1 MNARYLG
8 LSALLICAL
17 TGCSQSPS
25 SGTAPTQATA
35 AAATGQSVT
44 VTDFAGRIVQLQHAP
59 QRIVA
64 LSNGEVD
71 IVYALGGSVVG
82 RPTSNNGAPVKAAE
96 QAQTIGS
103 THELDLEKVALLQPD
118 IVLGNSPMNEKDIPA
133 VESIGAKM
141 VLSSANSVADIQR
154 QITLLGGLLAKE
166 DRAKQLNEQLDQH
179 IASLSDR
186 TRTDTQAAAKPN
198 VLLVYGAPGTYMAAL
213 PNSLSGNILELAG
226 GNNIAADLPG
236 LQSFPQYAQ
245 LSTERVVAADPDYV
259 FIMTHGNS
267 AEVKAGFLK
276 EMQDNP
282 AWSSVKA
289 VKQNQVEVL
298 PSDLFGT
305 NPGTRVTEALD
316 QMHHLLYPSETDE

>member
-1 MNARYLG
+1 MKARYLG

-17 TGCSQSPS
+17 AGCSQPVP
-25 SGTAPTQATA
+25 SGTAPAQATA
-35 AAATGQSVT
+35 AAATGSPVSI
-44 VTDFAGRIVQLQHAP
+44 TDFANRTVQLQHTP

-82 RPTSNNGAPVKAAE
+82 RPTSSHGAPVKKAE
-96 QAQTIGS
+96 QAQMIGS

-118 IVLGNSPMNEKDIPA
+118 VVLGNDPMNEKDIPA
-133 VESIGAKM
+133 VESIGAQM

-154 QITLLGGLLAKE
+154 QITLLGGMLAKE
-166 DRAKQLNEQLDQH
+166 ERAQQLNDQLTQH
-179 IASLSDR
+179 IAALAERSQ
-186 TRTDTQAAAKPN
+186 TANTKPKA
-198 VLLVYGAPGTYMAAL
+198 LLVYGAPGTYMAAL

-226 GNNIAADLPG
+226 GSNIAADLPG

-245 LSTERVVAADPDYV
+245 LSTERVVEADPDYV

-267 AEVKAGFLK
+267 QEVKAGFLK

-282 AWSSVKA
+282 AWNSVKA
-289 VKQNQVEVL
+289 VKQNHVEIL

-316 QMHHLLYPSETDE
+316 QMHQLLYPSDTDE

>member
-1 MNARYLG
+1 MKASYLG
-8 LSALLICAL
+8 LSALLLCTLA
-17 TGCSQSPS
+17 GCSQPS
-25 SGTAPTQATA
+25 TSSIAPANATA
-35 AAATGQSVT
+35 AAATGSPVT
-44 VTDFAGRIVQLQHAP
+44 ITDFAGRTIQLPHIP

-82 RPTSNNGAPVKAAE
+82 RPTSNSGAPVPAAE
-96 QAQTIGS
+96 KAQTIGS

-118 IVLGNSPMNEKDIPA
+118 VVLGNSPMNEKDIPS
-133 VESIGAKM
+133 VEGIGAQM
-141 VLSSANSVADIQR
+141 VLSSANSVSDIQR
-154 QITLLGGLLAKE
+154 QITLLGQLLGKE
-166 DRAKQLNEQLDQH
+166 DRAQQLNDQLRQYMD
-179 IASLSDR
+179 SLLQRSKSNE
-186 TRTDTQAAAKPN
+186 TKPN

-226 GNNIAADLPG
+226 GRNIAADLPG

-245 LSTERVVAADPDYV
+245 LSTERVVEANPDYV

-267 AEVKAGFLK
+267 EEVKAGFLK
-276 EMQDNP
+276 EMQENQ

-289 VKQNQVEVL
+289 VQNGGVDVL
-298 PSDLFGT
+298 PADLFGT

-316 QMHHLLYPSETDE
+316 HIHHLLYLADSHE